1 MAQTGDHDEE
11 RQRLEAELANADL
24 SASSGARSAGAFTQY
39 VRDHY
44 DTLAALKADKGL
56 SWSQMAVLLGRR
68 GLRADNGTDLTGPL
82 VNATMTRER
91 WRLDPKSR
99 KSRSPAPRKYRRGS
113 TPLAGLPGEPPAPLA
128 TASDPTPAPSAPAQQ
143 DRTQAPSPI
152 AAGSSATGSSTGS
165 ANPYA
170 EFDRQEAEKRETE
183 AARKKSRQ
191 AIEDEFAAI
200 HKLENPPE
208 GKD

>member
-1 MAQTGDHDEE
+1 MAQTGDQDEE

-24 SASSGARSAGAFTQY
+24 SASSGARSASAFTQY

-44 DTLAALKADKGL
+44 DTLAALKSDNGL

-91 WRLDPKSR
+91 WRRDPKSR
-99 KSRSPAPRKYRRGS
+99 KVRNPAPRKYRRGS
-113 TPLAGLPGEPPAPLA
+113 TLLTELPSETPAPLA
-128 TASDPTPAPSAPAQQ
+128 TASEPTPAPTAPAQ
-143 DRTQAPSPI
+143 
-152 AAGSSATGSSTGS
+152 AAGSSVTGGPTRS

-170 EFDRQEAEKRETE
+170 EFDQQVAENREKE
-183 AARKKSRQ
+183 AAKKKSRQ
-191 AIEDEFAAI
+191 TIEDKFAAI